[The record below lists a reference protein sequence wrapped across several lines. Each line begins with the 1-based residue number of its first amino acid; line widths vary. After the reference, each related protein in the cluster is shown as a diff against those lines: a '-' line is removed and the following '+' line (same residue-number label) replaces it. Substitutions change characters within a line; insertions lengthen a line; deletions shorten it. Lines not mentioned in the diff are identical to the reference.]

1 MLRRLS
7 QRATPHSELGAR
19 GAPYPPA
26 GHPLPRGARVLL
38 AAPLAIFPCP
48 SSPRP
53 FGERARVRGPPLRS
67 AKLIPAPAF
76 GPILAAS
83 PRKTRGR
90 DERLARGRSGYPGR
104 RILAEDETGVD
115 DCRRAEPVWCWTF
128 LPAPPGPARPRVPP
142 SRMAWAAAA
151 PTARRQASSAS
162 ARRARRRH
170 PSQKAQWGTPV
181 AASAQQTRSR
191 RRGSVSPNAD
201 YPLRDGA
208 SPTPAFPAGVPRNVR
223 VAPDGLYC
231 AGNCLSGIGQAIS
244 ASTPLLRR

>member
-1 MLRRLS
+1 MPPSRCPILTTARPRGKAGAFPPAHRLLRPLAPLGERARVRGSPMLRPLS

-83 PRKTRGR
+83 PRQTRGR

-151 PTARRQASSAS
+151 PTARRQA
-162 ARRARRRH
+162 
-170 PSQKAQWGTPV
+170 
-181 AASAQQTRSR
+181 
-191 RRGSVSPNAD
+191 
-201 YPLRDGA
+201 
-208 SPTPAFPAGVPRNVR
+208 
-223 VAPDGLYC
+223 
-231 AGNCLSGIGQAIS
+231 
-244 ASTPLLRR
+244 